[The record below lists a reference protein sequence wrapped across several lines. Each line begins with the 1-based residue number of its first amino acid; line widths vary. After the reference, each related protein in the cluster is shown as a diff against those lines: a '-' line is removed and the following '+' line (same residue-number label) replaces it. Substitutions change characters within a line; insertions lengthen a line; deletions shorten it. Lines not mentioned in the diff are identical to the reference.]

1 MKKVLSIIFCVTI
14 IFGLFALTVNAQ
26 ASGATISISSF
37 DELKPYLEYKI
48 MNRDYNGMEFSP
60 TERLILKGGNYSI
73 DKSFEIDLTD
83 NFFAGKDDVIKY
95 GIISTDE
102 NFTING
108 NGNTISIKQDD
119 AVSVFNIV
127 AADKFTIENLNLSY
141 PKNVAGYGFAQNLY
155 SKDLNEGF
163 ASAKGILKNIKVSVG
178 GDVTPLRVTG
188 AVNKAA
194 NSKQFPITPIDG
206 LMSCGFSW
214 HIEHINLDNIT
225 VNVKGNIGSTERPEK
240 DDDLVFS
247 HGFTFDF
254 ENVPFNDSEKNNKKT
269 WEALFNDGNPEPLKD
284 AGHILNL
291 NINIGGNIQAY
302 GNNAGYSSGFGMDAG
317 DTWID
322 KAKINIEGNI
332 ITDLKGNTTPMKG
345 AFYNCY
351 AYGLSRELMNFTNSS
366 LSVNN
371 IIFKSEN
378 LPDKSS
384 YNFVGATA
392 RYNTKGNY
400 INIKN
405 NNIKVKGLIQG
416 KSDKN
421 IISSVSLHNDWSSY
435 GKRGVDWLQ
444 IIENNKYEVGGIDL
458 TSSDKSVTL
467 YSFGE
472 KCRTGKRLRGTYKLP
487 SASLNHNELTVGNV
501 NIKAKE
507 SSDVSLLMNNSS
519 NAKDNNLQYGN
530 VTIDASRVGF
540 SGMGHVFSSE
550 PEDNLGYN
558 NVMENNK
565 LTIKDLTVNAGKS
578 PYISI
583 MTGYQ
588 AENQPMKNC
597 YAKVDNVNINIKNAD
612 TPSFIGGISGYSASD
627 IDSCRLDI
635 GSINI
640 TRDGQETMYFG
651 LGAGYKT
658 SSEIKNSAVF
668 VDGDLNVSAKERFG
682 GGFIGSVSNSKIIN
696 NNIQVDGKS
705 NVDLTKGFYGGFVGR
720 TSNSAI
726 YLNTSLYLNE
736 FMPFA
741 FKAENGGAINSNAH
755 YTNGKAPMLFSGL
768 LTIGDKASDNRT
780 KLENNTLLVEKPYD
794 DTIGYIKQSAS
805 ADSKDNYLVVVDVGN
820 QFNRTAYKLAEV
832 NSTQEE
838 LGAEVPVFKKQ
849 GNPIGRIN
857 IAKRS
862 FQDKYWNPNFAP
874 YEIGQAERTFS
885 YVTANEVGELVSVG
899 ADAEIASD
907 DASTVKLSDYYHRHL
922 GVVDGLG
929 VAYDLLGIKGSLV
942 KDPAT
947 NDNNANNTLK
957 YPVTGDSANIS
968 LYILLSILSLGI
980 LIDLSKNKTKEN

>member
-1 MKKVLSIIFCVTI
+1 MKNTFKFSCI
-14 IFGLFALTVNAQ
+14 LFAILIVFAFSTNAQ
-26 ASGATISISSF
+26 AGGTTISISSF
-37 DELKPYLEYKI
+37 DELKPYLEYRTLDRTKATNI
-48 MNRDYNGMEFSP
+48 GFNADQ
-60 TERLILKGGNYSI
+60 ERLFLKGGNYSI
-73 DKSFEIDLTD
+73 DKSFEIDMAD
-83 NFFAGKDDVIKY
+83 NFFAGKADVIKY
-95 GIISTDE
+95 GIISADE

-108 NGNTISIKQDD
+108 KANTISVKQEN
-119 AVSVFNIV
+119 AVAVFSTLV
-127 AADKFTIENLNLSY
+127 ADKFTIENLNISY

-163 ASAKGILKNIKVSVG
+163 ASAKGTLKNIEVSVG
-178 GDVTPLRVTG
+178 GDITPLRVFDK
-188 AVNKAA
+188 VK

-225 VNVKGNIGSTERPEK
+225 VNIKGNIGSTDRPEK
-240 DDDLVFS
+240 DDDLVFA

-254 ENVPFNDSEKNNKKT
+254 ENVPYNDSENNNKKT

-284 AGHILNL
+284 AGHVLGL
-291 NINIGGNIQAY
+291 TINVGGNIQAY

-322 KAKINIEGNI
+322 NAKINIEGNI

-416 KSDKN
+416 NSDKN
-421 IISSVSLHNDWSSY
+421 IISSASLYNDWSSY
-435 GKRGVDWLQ
+435 GKRGVDWPQ

-467 YSFGE
+467 LSFGE
-472 KCRTGKRLRGTYKLP
+472 KCRTGIKQRGTYKLP
-487 SASLNHNELTVGNV
+487 SASLNHNELTVGDI

-507 SSDVSLLMNNSS
+507 ADVSLLMQNSS
-519 NAKDNNLQYGN
+519 NAKDNKLQYGN
-530 VTIDASRVGF
+530 VSITAGRVDF
-540 SGMGHVFSSE
+540 YGMGHAFNNNPV
-550 PEDNLGYN
+550 DNLGYN
-558 NVMENNK
+558 NVMENNT
-565 LTIKDLTVNAGKS
+565 LSVKDLTINADKS
-578 PYISI
+578 NMISL
-583 MTGYQ
+583 MVAYQ
-588 AENQPMKNC
+588 DENQPMKNG

-612 TPSFIGGISGYSASD
+612 ATSFIGGISGYSKSD
-627 IDSCRLDI
+627 IDSCRLDV
-635 GSINI
+635 GSVNL
-640 TRDGQETMYFG
+640 TRGDGPETLYFG

-658 SSEIKNSAVF
+658 SSTIKNSAVF

-696 NNIQVDGKS
+696 NNLQVDGKS
-705 NVDLTKGFYGGFVGR
+705 NVNLTAGFYGGFVGR

-768 LTIGDKASDNRT
+768 LAIGDQTSDKRT
-780 KLENNTLLVEKPYD
+780 KLENNTLLVEKPYE

-805 ADSKDNYLVVVDVGN
+805 ADSKDNYLVVVDIGN
-820 QFNRTAYKLAEV
+820 KFNRTAYKLAEA

-838 LGAEVPVFKKQ
+838 LGAVVPVFKKQ
-849 GNPIGRIN
+849 GDPIGRIN

-874 YEIGQAERTFS
+874 YEIGQAEKNFS
-885 YVTANEVGELVSVG
+885 YVTANEVGELVCVG
-899 ADAEIASD
+899 ADAEIASV

-929 VAYDLLGIKGSLV
+929 VAYDLLGIKGGLV
-942 KDPAT
+942 KDPTT
-947 NDNNANNTLK
+947 NDNSADNTSK
-957 YPVTGDSANIS
+957 YPSTGDSANIS

-980 LIDLSKNKTKEN
+980 LIVLSKNKTKEN

>member
-1 MKKVLSIIFCVTI
+1 
-14 IFGLFALTVNAQ
+14 
-26 ASGATISISSF
+26 
-37 DELKPYLEYKI
+37 
-48 MNRDYNGMEFSP
+48 
-60 TERLILKGGNYSI
+60 
-73 DKSFEIDLTD
+73 
-83 NFFAGKDDVIKY
+83 
-95 GIISTDE
+95 
-102 NFTING
+102 
-108 NGNTISIKQDD
+108 
-119 AVSVFNIV
+119 
-127 AADKFTIENLNLSY
+127 
-141 PKNVAGYGFAQNLY
+141 
-155 SKDLNEGF
+155 
-163 ASAKGILKNIKVSVG
+163 
-178 GDVTPLRVTG
+178 
-188 AVNKAA
+188 
-194 NSKQFPITPIDG
+194 
-206 LMSCGFSW
+206 
-214 HIEHINLDNIT
+214 
-225 VNVKGNIGSTERPEK
+225 
-240 DDDLVFS
+240 
-247 HGFTFDF
+247 
-254 ENVPFNDSEKNNKKT
+254 
-269 WEALFNDGNPEPLKD
+269 
-284 AGHILNL
+284 
-291 NINIGGNIQAY
+291 
-302 GNNAGYSSGFGMDAG
+302 MDAG

-322 KAKINIEGNI
+322 NANININGDI

-378 LPDKSS
+378 LPDNSS

-392 RYNTKGNY
+392 RYNTKGEY

-416 KSDKN
+416 NSDKN
-421 IISSVSLHNDWSSY
+421 LISSVSLNNDWSSY
-435 GKRGVDWLQ
+435 DKRGVDWIQ

-519 NAKDNNLQYGN
+519 NAKDNNLNYGN
-530 VTIDASRVGF
+530 ITINADYVDF
-540 SGMGHVFSSE
+540 CGMGHVMNSL
-550 PEDNLGYN
+550 PADNLGYN

-597 YAKVDNVNINIKNAD
+597 YAKVDNVNINIKKSD
-612 TPSFIGGISGYSASD
+612 LPSFISGISGYSASD
-627 IDSCRLDI
+627 IDSCRLDV
-635 GSINI
+635 GSLNL
-640 TRDGQETMYFG
+640 TRGDGPETLYFG
-651 LGAGYKT
+651 LSAGYKIGST
-658 SSEIKNSAVF
+658 IKNSAVF

-696 NNIQVDGKS
+696 NNLQVDGKS

-726 YLNTSLYLNE
+726 SSNTSLYLNE

-741 FKAENGGAINSNAH
+741 FKAENGGTINSNAH

-768 LTIGDKASDNRT
+768 LTIGDRASDNRT
-780 KLENNTLLVEKPYD
+780 KLENNTLLVEKPYEE
-794 DTIGYIKQSAS
+794 TIGYIKQSAS
-805 ADSKDNYLVVVDVGN
+805 ADSKDNYLVVVDIGN

-838 LGAEVPVFKKQ
+838 LGEVVSVFKKQ
-849 GNPIGRIN
+849 GDPIGRIN

-874 YEIGQAERTFS
+874 YEIGQAEKNFP
-885 YVTANEVGELVSVG
+885 YVTANEVGELASVG
-899 ADAEIASD
+899 ADAGIAND

-942 KDPAT
+942 KDPTT
-947 NDNNANNTLK
+947 NDNNTSK
-957 YPVTGDSANIS
+957 YPATGDSENIS

-980 LIDLSKNKTKEN
+980 LIALSKNKTKEN

>member
-1 MKKVLSIIFCVTI
+1 MKKIFKFICILAAILIV
-14 IFGLFALTVNAQ
+14 FAFSTNAQ
-26 ASGATISISSF
+26 AGGATISISSF
-37 DELKPYLEYKI
+37 DDLKPYLEYKI
-48 MNRDYNGMEFSP
+48 MNRQNNSMEYKP

-108 NGNTISIKQDD
+108 KGNTISIKQDD

-127 AADKFTIENLNLSY
+127 AADEFTIENLNLSY

-178 GDVTPLRVTG
+178 GDVTPLRATG
-188 AVNKAA
+188 AVNKVA

-240 DDDLVFS
+240 DDDLVFA

-284 AGHILNL
+284 AGHVIGIT
-291 NINIGGNIQAY
+291 INVGGNIQAY

-322 KAKINIEGNI
+322 NAKINIEGNI
-332 ITDLKGNTTPMKG
+332 ITDLKGNTKPMKG

-392 RYNTKGNY
+392 RYNTKGEY

-416 KSDKN
+416 NSDKN
-421 IISSVSLHNDWSSY
+421 LISSVSLYNDWSSY
-435 GKRGVDWLQ
+435 GKRGVDWPQ

-467 YSFGE
+467 FSFGE
-472 KCRTGKRLRGTYKLP
+472 KCRTGIKQRGTYKLP

-530 VTIDASRVGF
+530 VIIDASKVGF

-565 LTIKDLTVNAGKS
+565 LTIKDLTINADKS
-578 PYISI
+578 DMISL

-588 AENQPMKNC
+588 YENQPIKNC

-612 TPSFIGGISGYSASD
+612 TQSFVGGISGYSKSD
-627 IDSCRLDI
+627 IDSCRLDV
-635 GSINI
+635 GSLNL
-640 TRDGQETMYFG
+640 TRDGQETLYFG

-658 SSEIKNSAVF
+658 GSDIKNSAVF
-668 VDGDLNVSAKERFG
+668 VDGDLNVSAKVRWG
-682 GGFIGSVSNSKIIN
+682 GGFIGSVLNSQIMN
-696 NNIQVDGKS
+696 NNLQVDGKS
-705 NVDLTKGFYGGFVGR
+705 DVNLTAGFYGGFVGR
-720 TSNSAI
+720 ASNSTI
-726 YLNTSLYLNE
+726 SSNTSLYLNE

-741 FKAENGGAINSNAH
+741 FKAENGGTINSNAH

-768 LTIGDKASDNRT
+768 LADGDRDKDKRT
-780 KLENNTLLVEKPYD
+780 KLENNTLLVEKPYEE
-794 DTIGYIKQSAS
+794 TIGYIKQSAS
-805 ADSKDNYLVVVDVGN
+805 SDSKDNYLVVVDIGN

-838 LGAEVPVFKKQ
+838 LGAVVPVFKKQ
-849 GNPIGRIN
+849 GDPIGRIN

-862 FQDKYWNPNFAP
+862 FQDKYWNPNFSP
-874 YEIGQAERTFS
+874 YEIGQAEKSFS
-885 YVTANEVGELVSVG
+885 YVTANEVGDLTRIG
-899 ADAEIASD
+899 ADAGIAND

-929 VAYDLLGIKGSLV
+929 VSYDLLGIKGSLV
-942 KDPAT
+942 KDPTT
-947 NDNNANNTLK
+947 NDNNADNPLK
-957 YPVTGDSANIS
+957 YPVTGDSENIS

-980 LIDLSKNKTKEN
+980 LITLSKNITKEN